1 MAKVLPL
8 AGTQVTA
15 SVPSTISVA
24 LALKVA
30 TAPAALVASLVMS
43 EGQLTVG
50 GVVSWT
56 VTLNLQSPALLWAS
70 VAEQV
75 TTVVPMAKVLPLAGT
90 QVTAS
95 VPSTMSV
102 ALAVKLAVAPAG
114 PVAST
119 IILAGQLTVG

>member
-1 MAKVLPL
+1 MSEGQLTVGGVVSWTVTLNLQLPALLWASVAEQVTRVVPMAKVLPL

-15 SVPSTISVA
+15 SVPSTISLA

-56 VTLNLQSPALLWAS
+56 MTLNLQ
-70 VAEQV
+70 
-75 TTVVPMAKVLPLAGT
+75 LPEL
-90 QVTAS
+90 
-95 VPSTMSV
+95 
-102 ALAVKLAVAPAG
+102 
-114 PVAST
+114 
-119 IILAGQLTVG
+119 